1 VALSAVTVF
10 CGASDGHRPGHLD
23 TAAALGRTLARAG
36 LRLVYGGARIGLM
49 GAVADAALAAGGE
62 VTGVIPDHLLP
73 YEIAHTGLT
82 ELRVVADMRERK
94 ALMAELGDA
103 FVALPGGFG
112 TAEEFFE
119 SLTGSQL
126 GLHAKPCVLLD
137 PDGYYGPLLAF
148 LRHARDEG
156 FLHAGDL
163 ERVVV
168 CASAEEVLDRLL
180 PQDEMA
186 SP

>member
-1 VALSAVTVF
+1 MALSAVTVF
-10 CGASDGHRPGHLD
+10 CGASAGHRPD
-23 TAAALGRTLARAG
+23 RPATATALGRTLAEAG

-62 VTGVIPDHLLP
+62 VTGVIPEQLLP

-82 ELRVVADMRERK
+82 ELHVVAGMRERK

-119 SLTGSQL
+119 ALTGSQL
-126 GLHAKPCVLLD
+126 GLHTKPCVLLD
-137 PDGYYGPLLAF
+137 PDGYYAPLLAF
-148 LRHARDEG
+148 LRTAHDEG
-156 FLHAGDL
+156 FLHDGDL

-168 CASAEEVLDRLL
+168 CASVQQVLDRLL
-180 PQDEMA
+180 PREEMA